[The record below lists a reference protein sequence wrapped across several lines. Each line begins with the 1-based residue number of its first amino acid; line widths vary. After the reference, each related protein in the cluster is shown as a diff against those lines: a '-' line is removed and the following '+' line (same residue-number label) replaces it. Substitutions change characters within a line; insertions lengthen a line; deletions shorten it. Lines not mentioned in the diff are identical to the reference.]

1 MKVVFF
7 IDHLRADG
15 TQRFLRQLVAGL
27 AARGHRLAVV
37 CLNDSWDQVVIDD
50 LRRNGAE
57 VRIVGRAALVGLY
70 GIVTTFIWLRARRFD
85 TAVTLLFTADVFARI
100 LAQAAGIPWII
111 SSIRARNV
119 NYSWWQHMMSR
130 LTMPL
135 ADLVVLNSAN
145 ASDYAMQHEGV
156 QRGRM
161 VIIPNGVSVENI
173 ALSQA
178 ALRTELGLPSAGP
191 LLGSTGRLTHQ
202 KGFDVLL
209 HALAM
214 LPNTNSSLVIFGSG
228 EEQQRLQHL
237 AETLGICGRVAFA
250 GYRHDAAQL
259 LGALDLYI
267 HSARFEGMPNAL
279 LEAMAAGC
287 PIVATAIDGN
297 RELLTD
303 GVHGWLVSPDDPGAL
318 AQAIS
323 EALENPTE
331 AQRRG
336 RAAQARAA
344 QEFSITAMVDAWESV
359 LSDDE

>member
-135 ADLVVLNSAN
+135 ADVVVLNSAN
-145 ASDYAMQHEGV
+145 ASDFAVAHEGLRRT
-156 QRGRM
+156 QM
-161 VIIPNGVSVENI
+161 VVIPNGVSVGSARI
-173 ALSQA
+173 RSSAG
-178 ALRTELGLPSAGP
+178 LRAELGLPIAGT
-191 LLGSTGRLTHQ
+191 LLGSVGRLTYQ

-209 HALAM
+209 HALAL
-214 LPNTNSSLVIFGSG
+214 LPNANSCLALFGSG
-228 EEQQRLQHL
+228 EEQQHLQQL
-237 AETLGICGRVAFA
+237 AKALGLCGRVAFA

-267 HSARFEGMPNAL
+267 HAARFEGMPNAL
-279 LEAMAAGC
+279 LEAMA
-287 PIVATAIDGN
+287 
-297 RELLTD
+297 
-303 GVHGWLVSPDDPGAL
+303 
-318 AQAIS
+318 
-323 EALENPTE
+323 
-331 AQRRG
+331 
-336 RAAQARAA
+336 
-344 QEFSITAMVDAWESV
+344 
-359 LSDDE
+359 